1 MDDTK
6 KLIEK
11 YKRELMELSKTAPQT
26 TPAAKPEPAKSPE
39 KDAAAKSPKVIG
51 YVSEESAEFPAVFD
65 RIIAQAVEN
74 NEVETKRS
82 ESTIGYPDIDSETAD
97 DVITASDEVLFNEGR
112 DPLNDTEDAPDNASE
127 GMAAD
132 DPDNADVLE
141 NGDGN
146 RPEDNMNQ
154 GTGEPISNFPVSKYS
169 TYEEFEAA
177 NTGGGALEF
186 MVFTASGALPVKGA
200 AIAVTTRIDGEPHKM
215 FDAVTNQS
223 GETRSQTLPAPSKE
237 LSQNSGNAIQPF
249 SLYDASISRDG
260 FTRVILRDIP
270 IFDGVRSIQRVA
282 MIPET
287 TEDPENSNNNELVE
301 NEQTT
306 NSPARETSEV
316 RNAK

>member
-11 YKRELMELSKTAPQT
+11 YKRELMEHSKSAPQ
-26 TPAAKPEPAKSPE
+26 AASAAEAKPAKTPE
-39 KDAAAKSPKVIG
+39 KEAAAKSPKVIG

-74 NEVETKRS
+74 NEVEIGRGRGEPS
-82 ESTIGYPDIDSETAD
+82 IGYPDIDSD
-97 DVITASDEVLFNEGR
+97 DITDTDNGDDAVTVTDEILFDEGR
-112 DPLNDTEDAPDNASE
+112 DPEESAETAPNNAPE
-127 GMAAD
+127 NAD
-132 DPDNADVLE
+132 DPE
-141 NGDGN
+141 NDPENSPENRSGD

-154 GTGEPISNFPVSKYS
+154 GTGEPISNFPVSNYS

-200 AIAVTTRIDGEPHKM
+200 AVTVSTHIDGEPHTM
-215 FDAVTNQS
+215 FEAVTNQS
-223 GETRSQTLPAPSKE
+223 GETGAKTLPAPSKE

-249 SLYDASISRDG
+249 SLYDATVTRDG
-260 FTRVILRDIP
+260 FTKVILRDIP

-287 TEDPENSNNNELVE
+287 TEDPKSPENPQNN
-301 NEQTT
+301 Q
-306 NSPARETSEV
+306 ASEV